1 MTSLWESYELLSL
14 SSIMSSVELLIWYP
28 DGKLDWRM
36 AFLLLNYWKEVY
48 IAPAEGN
55 GSVSRSKRLPDL
67 RMIVAGS
74 KSRPVIATLGLLDTL
89 CNDGG
94 CVLSSVSRI
103 PYGLIE
109 NGSSED
115 LLT

>member
-1 MTSLWESYELLSL
+1 
-14 SSIMSSVELLIWYP
+14 
-28 DGKLDWRM
+28 M

-55 GSVSRSKRLPDL
+55 GSVSKSKRLPVR

-94 CVLSSVSRI
+94 CCLSSVSRI